1 MKLVSFSIN
10 NFRSFLS
17 EQSVGFDID
26 DTNVDIFVGPNNSG
40 KSNILQAM
48 AVFKSFV
55 QSSTSFQSPRELFT
69 PFAFNEE
76 AENMPTTLSAE
87 MQLDKFIYSYSFSV
101 QNSKVIAE
109 VLKRCRLNSN
119 SKKSYT
125 TLFSRL
131 SMDKNRY
138 EGYGFDSKIL
148 KATREDSLVLTK
160 AFENNNKYALDVFH
174 WLGHFLFVSGSL
186 EQNSTAKRISE
197 DDGFKTKVLD
207 LLRRADLS
215 IQDLSSTK
223 INMPDDIFD
232 QLPVYKSVKSKLDR
246 TAWDVR
252 TTHMVY
258 DSSGKVV
265 KTRAMPIGTES
276 MGTRRIFE
284 LASPILDS
292 LDKGNILYIDE
303 FETHLHP
310 RECEFLVEL
319 FTSKENSNNAQL
331 ILNTHNA
338 QLLDRVGRDS
348 IHLVGKN
355 SREETILGRISKDI
369 RTNDTLLEKKY
380 TKGVFGAVPNI
391 QW

>member
-1 MKLVSFSIN
+1 MKLVSFSIS

-17 EQSVGFDID
+17 EQSVSFDID

-48 AVFKSFV
+48 AVFKSFI
-55 QSSTSFQSPRELFT
+55 QSSTSFQAPRELLA
-69 PFAFNEE
+69 PFAFNED
-76 AENMPTTLSAE
+76 AENIPTTLSAE

-101 QNSKVIAE
+101 QNSKVTSE
-109 VLKRCRLNSN
+109 VLKRCKLN
-119 SKKSYT
+119 SKKSYD

-138 EGYGFDSKIL
+138 EEFGFDSKIL
-148 KATREDSLVLTK
+148 RATREDSLVLTK
-160 AFENNNKYALDVFH
+160 AFENNNKYALDVFN
-174 WLGHFLFVSGSL
+174 WLNHFLFVSGSL

-197 DDGFKTKVLD
+197 DDEFKNKVLD

-215 IQDLSSTK
+215 IQDLNSTK
-223 INMPDDIFD
+223 INVPDDIFD
-232 QLPVYKSVKSKLDR
+232 QLPIYKSVKSKLDR

-258 DSSGKVV
+258 DSSGKVT
-265 KTRAMPIGTES
+265 KTRAMPIATES
-276 MGTRRIFE
+276 TGTRRIFE

-292 LDKGNILYIDE
+292 LENGNILYIDE

-310 RECEFLVEL
+310 KECEFLVEL
-319 FTSKENSNNAQL
+319 FTSEENSNNAQL

-355 SREETILGRISKDI
+355 SREETIIGKISKNI
-369 RTNDTLLEKKY
+369 RTDDKLLEKKY
-380 TKGVFGAVPNI
+380 TKGMFGAVPNI

>member
-1 MKLVSFSIN
+1 MKLVSFSIS

-17 EQSVGFDID
+17 EQSVSFDID

-48 AVFKSFV
+48 AVYKSFI
-55 QSSTSFQSPRELFT
+55 QSSTSFQSPRELLT

-87 MQLDKFIYSYSFSV
+87 MQLDKFIYSYSFSI
-101 QNSKVIAE
+101 QDSKVTSE
-109 VLKRCRLNSN
+109 VLKRCKPN
-119 SKKSYT
+119 SKKSYE

-138 EGYGFDSKIL
+138 EEFGFDSKML
-148 KATREDSLVLTK
+148 RATREDSLVLTK
-160 AFENNNKYALDVFH
+160 AFENNNKYALDIFR
-174 WLGHFLFVSGSL
+174 WLDHFLFVSGSL

-197 DDGFKTKVLD
+197 DDEFKTKVLD

-223 INMPDDIFD
+223 VNVPDDIFD
-232 QLPVYKSVKSKLDR
+232 QIPIYKSVKSKFDR

-258 DSSGKVV
+258 DSLGRVV
-265 KTRAMPIGTES
+265 RTRAMPIGTES

-319 FTSKENSNNAQL
+319 FTSKENGSNAQL
-331 ILNTHNA
+331 ILNTHNT

-355 SREETILGRISKDI
+355 NREETILGKISKNI
-369 RTNDTLLEKKY
+369 RTNDKLLEKKY
-380 TKGVFGAVPNI
+380 TKGMFGAVPNI

>member
-1 MKLVSFSIN
+1 MKLVSFSIS

-17 EQSVGFDID
+17 EQSVSFDID

-48 AVFKSFV
+48 AVFKSFI
-55 QSSTSFQSPRELFT
+55 QSSTSFQAPRELLA
-69 PFAFNEE
+69 PFAFNED
-76 AENMPTTLSAE
+76 AENIPTTLSAE

-101 QNSKVIAE
+101 QNSKVTSE
-109 VLKRCRLNSN
+109 VLKRCKLN
-119 SKKSYT
+119 SKKSYD

-138 EGYGFDSKIL
+138 EEFGFDSKIL
-148 KATREDSLVLTK
+148 RATREDSLVLTK
-160 AFENNNKYALDVFH
+160 AFENNNKYALDVFN
-174 WLGHFLFVSGSL
+174 WLNHFLFVSGSL

-197 DDGFKTKVLD
+197 DDEFKNKVLD

-215 IQDLSSTK
+215 IQDLNSTK
-223 INMPDDIFD
+223 INVPDDIFD
-232 QLPVYKSVKSKLDR
+232 QLPIYKSVKSKLDR

-258 DSSGKVV
+258 DSSGKVT
-265 KTRAMPIGTES
+265 KTHAMPIATES
-276 MGTRRIFE
+276 TGTRRIFE

-292 LDKGNILYIDE
+292 LENGNILYIDE

-310 RECEFLVEL
+310 KECEFLVEL
-319 FTSKENSNNAQL
+319 FTSEENSNNAQL

-355 SREETILGRISKDI
+355 SREETIIGKISKNI
-369 RTNDTLLEKKY
+369 RTDDKLLEKKY
-380 TKGVFGAVPNI
+380 TKGMFGAVPNI

>member
-1 MKLVSFSIN
+1 MKLISFSIS
-10 NFRSFLS
+10 NFKSFLS
-17 EQSVGFDID
+17 EQSVNFD
-26 DTNVDIFVGPNNSG
+26 VDGTGVDVFVGPNNSG

-48 AVFKSFV
+48 AVFKSYI
-55 QSSTSFQSPRELFT
+55 QSSTSFQSPKESLV
-69 PFAFNEE
+69 PFAFKEG
-76 AENMPTTLSAE
+76 AENMPTVLSAE
-87 MQLDKFIYSYSFSV
+87 MQLDKFIYSYSFSF
-101 QNSKVIAE
+101 QNSKVKSE
-109 VLKRCRLNSN
+109 TLKRCKLG
-119 SKKSYT
+119 SKKPYE

-138 EGYGFDSKIL
+138 EEFGFDSKML
-148 KATREDSLVLTK
+148 RATREDSLVLTK

-174 WLGHFLFVSGSL
+174 WLDHFLFVSGGL
-186 EQNSTAKRISE
+186 EQNSTAKRISQ
-197 DDGFKTKVLD
+197 DDDFKTKVLD

-223 INMPDDIFD
+223 VNLPDDIFD
-232 QLPVYKSVKSKLDR
+232 QLPIYKSVKSKLDR

-265 KTRAMPIGTES
+265 RTRAMPIATES
-276 MGTRRIFE
+276 TGTRRIFE

-292 LDKGNILYIDE
+292 LEKGNVLYIDE

-319 FTSKENSNNAQL
+319 FTSKANDSNGQL

-338 QLLDRVGRDS
+338 QLLDRVSRDS

-355 SREETILGRISKDI
+355 SHEETILGNVPKNI
-369 RTNDTLLEKKY
+369 RTDDKLLEKKY
-380 TKGVFGAVPNI
+380 SKGMFGAVPNI

>member
-1 MKLVSFSIN
+1 MKLVSFSIS

-17 EQSVGFDID
+17 EQLVSFDID

-48 AVFKSFV
+48 AVYKSFI
-55 QSSTSFQSPRELFT
+55 QSSTSFQSPRELLT

-87 MQLDKFIYSYSFSV
+87 MQLDKFIYSYSFSI
-101 QNSKVIAE
+101 QDSKVTSE
-109 VLKRCRLNSN
+109 VLKRCKLN
-119 SKKSYT
+119 SKKSYE

-138 EGYGFDSKIL
+138 EEFGFDSKML
-148 KATREDSLVLTK
+148 RATREDSLVLTK
-160 AFENNNKYALDVFH
+160 AFENNNKYALDIFR
-174 WLGHFLFVSGSL
+174 WLDHFLFVSGSL

-197 DDGFKTKVLD
+197 DDEFKTKVLD

-223 INMPDDIFD
+223 VNVPDDIFD
-232 QLPVYKSVKSKLDR
+232 QIPIYKSVKSKFDR

-258 DSSGKVV
+258 DSLGRVV
-265 KTRAMPIGTES
+265 RTRAMPIGTES

-319 FTSKENSNNAQL
+319 FTSKENGNNAQL
-331 ILNTHNA
+331 ILNTHNT

-355 SREETILGRISKDI
+355 NREETILGKISKNI
-369 RTNDTLLEKKY
+369 RTNDKLLEKKY
-380 TKGVFGAVPNI
+380 TKGMFGAVPNI

>member
-1 MKLVSFSIN
+1 MKLISFSIS

-17 EQSVGFDID
+17 EQSVNFDID

-48 AVFKSFV
+48 AVFKSFI
-55 QSSTSFQSPRELFT
+55 QSSTSFQSPRELLT
-69 PFAFNEE
+69 PFAFNDE

-87 MQLDKFIYSYSFSV
+87 MQLDKFIYFYSFSI
-101 QNSKVIAE
+101 QNSKVTSE
-109 VLKRCRLNSN
+109 VLKRCKFN
-119 SKKSYT
+119 SKKSYE

-138 EGYGFDSKIL
+138 EEFGFDSKIL
-148 KATREDSLVLTK
+148 RSTREDSLVLTK

-174 WLGHFLFVSGSL
+174 WLDHFLFVSGSL

-197 DDGFKTKVLD
+197 DDEFKTKVLD

-223 INMPDDIFD
+223 VNVPDDIFD
-232 QLPVYKSVKSKLDR
+232 QLPIYKSVKSKFDR

-265 KTRAMPIGTES
+265 RTRTMPIGTES

-292 LDKGNILYIDE
+292 LEKGNILYIDE

-319 FTSKENSNNAQL
+319 FTSKDNSSNAQL

-338 QLLDRVGRDS
+338 QLLDHVGRDS

-355 SREETILGRISKDI
+355 NREETVFGRISKNI
-369 RTNDTLLEKKY
+369 RTNDKLLEKKY
-380 TKGVFGAVPNI
+380 TKGMFGAVPNI

>member
-1 MKLVSFSIN
+1 MKLVSFSIS

-17 EQSVGFDID
+17 EQSVSFDVD

-48 AVFKSFV
+48 AVFKSFI
-55 QSSTSFQSPRELFT
+55 QSSTSFQAPRELLA

-76 AENMPTTLSAE
+76 AKNMPTTLSAE

-101 QNSKVIAE
+101 QDSKVTSE
-109 VLKRCRLNSN
+109 VLKRCRLNS
-119 SKKSYT
+119 KKSYD

-138 EGYGFDSKIL
+138 KEFGFDSKML
-148 KATREDSLVLTK
+148 RATREDSLVLTK
-160 AFENNNKYALDVFH
+160 AFENNNKYALDVFN
-174 WLGHFLFVSGSL
+174 WLNHFLFVSGSL
-186 EQNSTAKRISE
+186 EQNGTAKRISE
-197 DDGFKTKVLD
+197 DDEFKKKVLD

-215 IQDLSSTK
+215 IQDLNSTK
-223 INMPDDIFD
+223 INVPDDIFD
-232 QLPVYKSVKSKLDR
+232 QLPIYKSVKSKLDR

-258 DSSGKVV
+258 DSSGKVTR
-265 KTRAMPIGTES
+265 TRAMPKATES
-276 MGTRRIFE
+276 TGTRRIFE

-292 LDKGNILYIDE
+292 LENGNILYIDE

-310 RECEFLVEL
+310 KECEFLVEL
-319 FTSKENSNNAQL
+319 FTSEENSSNAQL

-355 SREETILGRISKDI
+355 SREETIIGKISRNI
-369 RTNDTLLEKKY
+369 RTDDKLLEKKY
-380 TKGVFGAVPNI
+380 TKGMFGAVPNI